1 MSKGRHPNHGG
12 RKPSPTYNSWRSMV
26 QRCTN
31 PNHTH
36 YERYKDLLCED
47 WLDFNN
53 FLQDMGERFEGT
65 SLDRINNDK
74 GYYKENCRWA
84 TAAQQVRNRSYSVMN
99 QSIASEILN
108 LYNKGLR
115 TTEIS
120 NLLNISKSNVS
131 NVLHKGYWR

>member
-53 FLQDMGERFEGT
+53 FLQDMGERLEGT

-84 TAAQQVRNRSYSVMN
+84 TAEQQVRNRSNSVMN

-120 NLLNISKSNVS
+120 NLLNISKNNVS
-131 NVLHKGYWR
+131 NVIHKGYWR